1 VAPAGSWESVT
12 TVVGRSSMTDEFK
25 LPEYDE
31 AAMREIWF
39 DDHADFA
46 KVETRLEDATRWGH
60 TESKVVRH
68 VPSDTLWMFTA
79 DVASG
84 DHGETTVD
92 DELTRVYPHEAT
104 IVKYTT
110 TP

>member
-1 VAPAGSWESVT
+1 
-12 TVVGRSSMTDEFK
+12 MTDEFK

-46 KVETRLEDATRWGH
+46 EVESRLEDATRWGH

-68 VPSDTLWMFTA
+68 IPSDTLWMFTA

-84 DHGETTVD
+84 DQGETTVD

-104 IVKYTT
+104 IRRVVGSRKRRRRVRAELINGR
-110 TP
+110 PDP